1 MAPTV
6 WQPLSHRAA
15 VIWML
20 FLFLWK
26 LENCSVSKAVPE
38 LYHHWEIQLH
48 FFLPPQCLSE
58 SSFRSLLV
66 KEKLR
71 DLIWSLPITSV
82 FVTSSR
88 KGSHTIWVYTLHR
101 IPLGGWIPQKYWM
114 FSMLFFFLILG
125 LTLMHT
131 WYFRSY
137 WLAAG
142 KQLATWRWM
151 AGQSAPLKE
160 MHCISE
166 L

>member
-20 FLFLWK
+20 FLWK
-26 LENCSVSKAVPE
+26 LENCSVSKAIPE
-38 LYHHWEIQLH
+38 LYHHWGIQLR
-48 FFLPPQCLSE
+48 FFLTPQCLSE

-114 FSMLFFFLILG
+114 FSMLFFFFNPGTNPYAHMVFQILLISS
-125 LTLMHT
+125 
-131 WYFRSY
+131 WQAISY
-137 WLAAG
+137 VTMNG
-142 KQLATWRWM
+142 
-151 AGQSAPLKE
+151 
-160 MHCISE
+160 
-166 L
+166 